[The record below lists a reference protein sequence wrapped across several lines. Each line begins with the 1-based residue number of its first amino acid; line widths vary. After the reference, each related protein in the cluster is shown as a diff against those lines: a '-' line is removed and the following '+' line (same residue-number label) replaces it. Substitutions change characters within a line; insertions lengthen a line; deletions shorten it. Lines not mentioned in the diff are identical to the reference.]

1 MFQDKII
8 NTIKYFI
15 YTLIVLVP
23 LVYFPT
29 IMMPFQLSK
38 TVVFQILTEIIF
50 ALWLGLAILNK
61 EYRPK
66 FTPLLISLSVFMAV
80 ASLSAIFGSD
90 WRVSLWSDEQ
100 RSLGLIA
107 LWHFFALFVV
117 ISPLRNKINW
127 DKLWTLSFWTAVTV
141 SLIGISQKFIVFP
154 KSANPWLHII
164 YSAIPDRIGS
174 TFSNTAFMAGYLLFN
189 FFIGLWLISV
199 LRKPE
204 ELTKSLKLKF
214 WLLVLG
220 AILIFTAIFLSQT
233 LGVMV
238 GLFVGVLFLLIYF
251 VFKGGRNVKKSALG
265 ILIAV
270 ILFAGAFGFTYN
282 NSFWQKIPGLK
293 RIANVSLQEDSVRD
307 RIITWKISLKAFKE
321 KPIFGWGFE
330 NFRIPFDRY
339 YDPRL
344 LANDMKGTYWDK
356 PHNIILE
363 YLTTTGVVG
372 LLAYLSVF
380 IVAIYQIFKKFSFEK
395 PFFLAI
401 IIAYFV
407 QNLFIFDTI
416 SAYLMFFLILAF
428 IDSYS
433 NNSITNNIVTNSNN
447 SKINNISTKQKFVL
461 GTLLVISLIP
471 VYYNYQIFKGANY
484 EYWGVNYFLNQLT
497 ESSLISFS
505 RALVAPTP
513 YIDDIRKNFANT
525 VKQAYQQGI
534 IYRNLPDLQNKL
546 ADQLRLTIKRHP
558 QGFLNYINLAE
569 FENIFYKFN
578 PDYLKE
584 AESLSLKALELSPK
598 RQQTFYVLGKTKLLE
613 GDIAGAYKAFEEAVN
628 ANLNSA
634 EPHFYFSLMAY
645 GLGDSKKGAAEL
657 AEAERLGRGPQKVEE
672 FVSLGNFV
680 GDLENN
686 YKKAIEYYKIALKI
700 VNGEINGGSS
710 VRRQEILLK
719 LAIAYYFDK
728 NYEQSRQAF
737 LELKKIIDFKLLP
750 IYPDL
755 KPVLQEL
762 KIDY

>member
-1 MFQDKII
+1 
-8 NTIKYFI
+8 
-15 YTLIVLVP
+15 
-23 LVYFPT
+23 
-29 IMMPFQLSK
+29 
-38 TVVFQILTEIIF
+38 
-50 ALWLGLAILNK
+50 
-61 EYRPK
+61 
-66 FTPLLISLSVFMAV
+66 
-80 ASLSAIFGSD
+80 
-90 WRVSLWSDEQ
+90 
-100 RSLGLIA
+100 
-107 LWHFFALFVV
+107 
-117 ISPLRNKINW
+117 
-127 DKLWTLSFWTAVTV
+127 
-141 SLIGISQKFIVFP
+141 
-154 KSANPWLHII
+154 
-164 YSAIPDRIGS
+164 
-174 TFSNTAFMAGYLLFN
+174 MAGYLLFN
-189 FFIGLWLISV
+189 FFIGILLLVKSV
-199 LRKPE
+199 LVNQSPLGSK
-204 ELTKSLKLKF
+204 LKVKSLIG
-214 WLLVLG
+214 LG

-233 LGVMV
+233 LGVMA

-265 ILIAV
+265 ILISV
-270 ILFAGAFGFTYN
+270 ILFAGAFGFTHN

-293 RIANVSLQEDSVRD
+293 RVANFSLQEESISGRL
-307 RIITWKISLKAFKE
+307 ITWQLSWDAFKE

-330 NFRIPFDRY
+330 NFRIPFDRH

-372 LLAYLSVF
+372 LLAYLGIF
-380 IVAIYQIFKKFSFEK
+380 VAVLYVLIKNKKNSANFYEFPLIFALLIS
-395 PFFLAI
+395 
-401 IIAYFV
+401 YFV

-447 SKINNISTKQKFVL
+447 SKTNNISTKQKFVL
-461 GTLLVISLIP
+461 GTLLAISLIP

-484 EYWGVNYFLNQLT
+484 EYWGANYFLNQLN

-505 RALVAPTP
+505 RALATPTP

-534 IYRNLPDLQNKL
+534 IYQNLPDLQDKL

-578 PDYLKE
+578 LDYLKE
-584 AESLSLKALELSPK
+584 AELLSLKALELSPK

-613 GDIAGAYKAFEEAVN
+613 GDITGAYKAFEEAVN
-628 ANLNSA
+628 ASPDSA

-657 AEAERLGRGPQKVEE
+657 AEAERLGRGPQKIEE

-680 GDLENN
+680 GDLEHN
-686 YKKAIEYYKIALKI
+686 YKKAIEYYKIALKM

-737 LELKKIIDFKLLP
+737 LELKKIIDFKSLP

-762 KIDY
+762 GINY